1 MGLGLESLKKHIGL
15 HIGQYYQVNEK
26 DNTCNINT
34 TRTKGSICMGPSWNI
49 QGGFMF
55 MSLRSMENITRRS
68 WDMILMSN
76 TAIDWVNISVK
87 YLLVDMLVDITPDV
101 YGPYITTDS
110 KGNK

>member
-1 MGLGLESLKKHIGL
+1 
-15 HIGQYYQVNEK
+15 
-26 DNTCNINT
+26 
-34 TRTKGSICMGPSWNI
+34 
-49 QGGFMF
+49 

-87 YLLVDMLVDITPDV
+87 YLLVYMLVDITPDV